1 MKVTVKCF
9 ASLAETVGFDERHVA
24 LDEGA
29 TALAAWQATVGTA
42 RPPEGIL
49 TAVNLVYAPADT
61 VLSDGDEVAFFP
73 PVTGGEGFAVEVVE
87 ASFDPWQVVA
97 ARERSRRAGGHPVG
111 AVNVFVGNM
120 RDINEGDAVSAM
132 RLEHYPGMTERHLE
146 EIAATAAGRWPLL
159 DVLIR
164 HRVGRILPGE
174 TIVLVAVWAGHRA
187 EAFEACRF
195 VMEDLKSKAPF
206 WKKETLGSEERW
218 VASNTPGY
226 TDPTDGRGSSE

>member
-1 MKVTVKCF
+1 MEVVVKCF
-9 ASLAETVGFDERHVA
+9 ASLAETVGFEERRVA
-24 LDEGA
+24 LAEGA
-29 TALAAWQATVGTA
+29 TALGAWRAAVGSDG
-42 RPPEGIL
+42 PPPGIL

-73 PVTGGEGFAVEVVE
+73 PVTGGEPFAIEVSE
-87 ASFDPWQVVA
+87 PAFDPWQVIA
-97 ARERSRRAGGHPVG
+97 GRERDRRARGHRIG

-120 RDINEGDAVSAM
+120 RDVNEGDAVSSM
-132 RLEHYPGMTERHLE
+132 QLEHYPGMTDRHLA
-146 EIAATAAGRWPLL
+146 EIAAAAASRWPLF

-206 WKKETLGSEERW
+206 WKKETIGATARW
-218 VASNTPGY
+218 VTSNTPGY
-226 TDPTDGRGSSE
+226 TDDPEHQGGA